1 MDTGR
6 KVGSHLTQR
15 KVDRA
20 DTEGKISA
28 APGSAK
34 WGYKAGLPKCL
45 THLLLGHPALIP
57 VYVPPA
63 VPGCPEGV
71 GGGGISQIILTNLK
85 VAGDK

>member
-15 KVDRA
+15 KVGRA
-20 DTEGKISA
+20 DTGQISA

-34 WGYKAGLPKCL
+34 WGYKGGLPKCL

-57 VYVPPA
+57 VDVPPA

-71 GGGGISQIILTNLK
+71 GGDGISQIVLTNLK
-85 VAGDK
+85 VSGDK